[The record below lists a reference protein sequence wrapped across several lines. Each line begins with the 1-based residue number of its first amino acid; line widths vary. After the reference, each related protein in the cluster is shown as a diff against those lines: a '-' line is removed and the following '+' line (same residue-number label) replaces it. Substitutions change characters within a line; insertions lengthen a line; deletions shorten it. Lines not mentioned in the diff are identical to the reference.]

1 MSATLI
7 GVDLSPSIIAEAEK
21 VRPNLYDETYAD
33 DVTAVFREKKNQ
45 ISMIIAADSYIYF
58 GDLVPLFDAMEVG
71 LVNDGC
77 KLLYYLIFVFV
88 PNVIDHLPAL
98 EK

>member
-1 MSATLI
+1 M
-7 GVDLSPSIIAEAEK
+7 SPSIIAEAEK

-77 KLLYYLIFVFV
+77 KSVSYNMCNSTICT
-88 PNVIDHLPAL
+88 
-98 EK
+98 